1 MPVAFTPCAGA
12 VTIIKP
18 KNCSGDIFRLKFSG
32 VNGPNIFY
40 NPGQLTMPISG
51 FALELNGNY
60 QFLHTVNDFIYVYA
74 FGNRVGELTVSGFG
88 FVKPCPGA
96 DSAKL
101 CNVYD
106 FYHENRIKK
115 NGKMS
120 VTIGDCA
127 NSTFWAFLTGMR
139 LELQDPQTLVG
150 QWSLRFNIVPK
161 N

>member
-12 VTIIKP
+12 VALIKP
-18 KNCSGDIFRLKFSG
+18 THCTGDIFKLKFSG
-32 VNGPNIFY
+32 AAGD
-40 NPGQLTMPISG
+40 LTAPMSG

-74 FGNRVGELTVSGFG
+74 FGDRVGELTVSGFG

-96 DSAKL
+96 NSAKL

-106 FYHENRIKK
+106 FYQNNRIKEK
-115 NGKMS
+115 GDMS
-120 VTIGDCA
+120 VTLGDCP

-139 LELQDPQTLVG
+139 LEIQDPQTLVG
-150 QWSLRFNIVPK
+150 QWSLRFHIVPK

>member
-12 VTIIKP
+12 VAIIKP
-18 KNCSGDIFRLKFSG
+18 KHCTGDIFKIKFGG
-32 VNGPNIFY
+32 VKG
-40 NPGQLTMPISG
+40 GQLTAPTSG

-74 FGNRVGELTVSGFG
+74 FGDRVGELTVSGFG

-96 DSAKL
+96 DSAKI

-106 FYHENRIKK
+106 FYQKNRIKE

-120 VTIGDCA
+120 VTIGDCS

-161 N
+161 K

>member
-12 VTIIKP
+12 VAIIKP
-18 KNCSGDIFRLKFSG
+18 KNCTGAIFKIKFGG
-32 VNGPNIFY
+32 VKG
-40 NPGQLTMPISG
+40 GQLTAPTSG

-74 FGNRVGELTVSGFG
+74 FGDRVGELTVSGFG

-96 DSAKL
+96 DSAKI

-106 FYHENRIKK
+106 FYQKNRIKE

-161 N
+161 K